1 MNQKIKRLWE
11 PALLSY
17 VIKDVLFFDSLQS
30 SNNARQRISL
40 AVYKDATISW
50 ETVELQRF
58 VELSENVGKESQ
70 LLDENVDK
78 TI

>member
-1 MNQKIKRLWE
+1 VL
-11 PALLSY
+11 
-17 VIKDVLFFDSLQS
+17 KDVLFFDSLQS

-78 TI
+78 QSQNTSVLVNKLGW

>member
-1 MNQKIKRLWE
+1 ML
-11 PALLSY
+11 
-17 VIKDVLFFDSLQS
+17 KDVLFFDSLQS

-78 TI
+78 QSQNTSVLVNKLGW